1 MKWSD
6 KQLKDFIHTEWPN
19 EVLHN
24 VTLFGTNCVCLS
36 KKEQRRL
43 VEKVQNKKK
52 PDKFQHDWL
61 NEANWPIV
69 YVEEKG
75 FYCVICRKHSS
86 TSKNIQNK
94 KSTFAASPSVRI
106 KEDAIKKHKLCSTH
120 LSAIEIE
127 LTQQASVFHKIHV
140 EREDTLNT
148 TLEHVFATAY
158 FLMKEYIANR
168 KLVPMIDFME
178 KVNGVSDLK
187 HFSHRSEGSLKE
199 IFLTIGQTIK
209 ESITDKIKKGKS
221 YGILTDEVT
230 DISVFSQ
237 LVTFIQF
244 WDSENQTLET
254 VFFSANNVLE
264 NFETCDANS
273 IKEII
278 KTDIEQSGLDIG
290 KMYGLSTDG
299 ASVMVGRSNG
309 VAAKLR
315 EYNDKLINIHCVCHR
330 LALACTD
337 SCSSLKCIKDAETL
351 LRQLW
356 YYFQNSP
363 KRMAVFLKSQLE
375 LQKIYLD
382 PKRKTQKIVS
392 RRLKKAC
399 QTRWLSFGSSVS
411 AALQD
416 FEAILLTLKQLDD
429 PLQ

>member
-1 MKWSD
+1 M
-6 KQLKDFIHTEWPN
+6 
-19 EVLHN
+19 
-24 VTLFGTNCVCLS
+24 
-36 KKEQRRL
+36 
-43 VEKVQNKKK
+43 
-52 PDKFQHDWL
+52 
-61 NEANWPIV
+61 
-69 YVEEKG
+69 
-75 FYCVICRKHSS
+75 
-86 TSKNIQNK
+86 
-94 KSTFAASPSVRI
+94 
-106 KEDAIKKHKLCSTH
+106 
-120 LSAIEIE
+120 SAIEIE

-356 YYFQNSP
+356 HYFQNSP